1 VSCQCALLLLLAA
14 LSCVEIRYL
23 YYVVNP
29 LPGSAML
36 GAFFFRSLNF
46 VYVLT
51 SAQLLLYD
59 QVTVE
64 CYHHRVSAQAISI
77 RFGEDKNI

>member
-1 VSCQCALLLLLAA
+1 
-14 LSCVEIRYL
+14 
-23 YYVVNP
+23 
-29 LPGSAML
+29 ML